1 MVMQQRDPSDTSNVS
16 DPREEETGGSE
27 AERNKPSEA
36 GLSADPAEPSGNDPV
51 ARLEGENARL
61 KDQLLRALAETENVR
76 RRSQRDREEQVRYA
90 AAGMAR
96 DLLNVA
102 DNLRRA
108 LDAVPAAA
116 LESDEALRTLAD
128 GVALTERELL
138 AAFERNA
145 IRKVEPASGERFDP
159 HLHQAMFEVPNT
171 GQPSGTVVQVM
182 QPGWVMH
189 DRLLRPALVAVA
201 KGSPVEGNGSARQ
214 GNGEV

>member
-1 MVMQQRDPSDTSNVS
+1 MQQRDPSDNANTPDPQENATGEADGEQSKPNEGAVS
-16 DPREEETGGSE
+16 AESAEVSGET
-27 AERNKPSEA
+27 P
-36 GLSADPAEPSGNDPV
+36 L
-51 ARLEGENARL
+51 ARLESENARL

-145 IRKVEPASGERFDP
+145 IRKVEPAPGERFDP
-159 HLHQAMFEVPNT
+159 NLHQAMFEVPEH
-171 GQPSGTVVQVM
+171 GAGKRHGG
-182 QPGWVMH
+182 PGH
-189 DRLLRPALVAVA
+189 AARLGHA
-201 KGSPVEGNGSARQ
+201 
-214 GNGEV
+214 

>member
-1 MVMQQRDPSDTSNVS
+1 MQQRDPSDTSNVS
-16 DPREEETGGSE
+16 DPREEETGESE

-36 GLSADPAEPSGNDPV
+36 ALSTDAAEPSGDDPV
-51 ARLEGENARL
+51 ALLKGENARL

-201 KGSPVEGNGSARQ
+201 KGTPAEGNGSARQ
-214 GNGEV
+214 GNGAG

>member
-1 MVMQQRDPSDTSNVS
+1 MQQRDPSDTSGTS
-16 DPREEETGGSE
+16 DPQEIQPGAPEPEQS
-27 AERNKPSEA
+27 KPSE
-36 GLSADPAEPSGNDPV
+36 SEQPAAAAETVDDDPV
-51 ARLEGENARL
+51 ARLESEIARL
-61 KDQLLRALAETENVR
+61 KDQLLRALAESENVR

-90 AAGMAR
+90 AAGLAR

-116 LESDEALRTLAD
+116 LESDEALKTLAD

-145 IRKVEPASGERFDP
+145 IRKVEPPSGARFDA

-171 GQPSGTVVQVM
+171 GQPSGTVVEVM
-182 QPGWVMH
+182 QPGWIMH
-189 DRLLRPALVAVA
+189 DRLLRPAMVAVA
-201 KGSPVEGNGSARQ
+201 KGSPSEGNGAAPE
-214 GNGEV
+214 GNGAG

>member
-1 MVMQQRDPSDTSNVS
+1 MQQRDPSDTSNVS
-16 DPREEETGGSE
+16 DPREEETGESE
-27 AERNKPSEA
+27 AERNKPSETA
-36 GLSADPAEPSGNDPV
+36 LSTDAPEPSGHDPV
-51 ARLEGENARL
+51 ALLKGENARL

-201 KGSPVEGNGSARQ
+201 KGTPAEGNGSARQ
-214 GNGEV
+214 GNGAG